1 MYPINSNLQGQP
13 QGEGKKQ
20 PLLTPWKVR
29 IIGVLKQLTEEAF
42 MSSAQGSNPIRVKKQ
57 NEVLIKEVLYK
68 YGPISRSQIAQI
80 LSLTPPT
87 ITTNVNGLIRQGFVK
102 EMGQEDKAEEP
113 PLSEAGDSRRPLGR
127 RPVQIDFVPEAC
139 YVVGAEIN
147 KYQIAVCMLDLRGK
161 TITSN
166 RYAPESDDYDT
177 IIRAL
182 LEQINRVTA
191 DSGISREK
199 ILGAGVGIT
208 GFVDPKTGVLKRS
221 AYQNWENNRKV
232 AEDIRRGLDMPVII
246 ENNARMRAIGED
258 MFANQ
263 FHADTFAYYLISY
276 GIACP
281 MFIKNSILTGGA
293 SGAGEIGHVV
303 ADIHGPKCEVCGD
316 YGCLEEMASERAIV
330 KQVREEIK
338 QGTPTVLR
346 KAATDPEQITMK
358 DILTAEDQ
366 DDELACWVVEKA
378 IAYLGIELANII
390 NFISPPL
397 VIIDGYIMK
406 LKRNRRLL
414 LKETRKHLFGLDHQN
429 IEFRFVEFDHFTG
442 ARGAGALAIK
452 TYFIEA

>member
-1 MYPINSNLQGQP
+1 
-13 QGEGKKQ
+13 
-20 PLLTPWKVR
+20 
-29 IIGVLKQLTEEAF
+29 
-42 MSSAQGSNPIRVKKQ
+42 MSSSQGSNPIRVKKQ
-57 NEVLIKEVLYK
+57 NETLIKEIIYK
-68 YGPISRSQIAQI
+68 YGPISRSQIAQM

-87 ITTNVNGLIRQGFVK
+87 ITTNVNGMIRQGFVR
-102 EMGQEDKAEEP
+102 EMDQEDNPGELIP
-113 PLSEAGDSRRPLGR
+113 SESGDGRRPLGR

-147 KYQIAVCMLDLRGK
+147 KYEIAVCMLDLRGK
-161 TITSN
+161 IITSSRCTLEN
-166 RYAPESDDYDT
+166 DDYDR
-177 IIRAL
+177 IIQAL
-182 LEQINRVTA
+182 LEQINKVIA
-191 DSGISREK
+191 NSGISQEK

-232 AEDIRRGLDMPVII
+232 AEDIRQGLNMPVII

-258 MFANQ
+258 MFENQ
-263 FHADTFAYYLISY
+263 FHTDTFAYYLISY

-303 ADIHGPKCEVCGD
+303 VDIHGPKCQVCGD

-330 KQVREEIK
+330 KQIKAEIK

-346 KAATDPEQITMK
+346 EAKKDPEQLVMK
-358 DILTAEDQ
+358 DILAAESQ
-366 DDELACWVVEKA
+366 GDELACRVEEKA
-378 IAYLGIELANII
+378 IVYLGIELANII

-406 LKRNRRLL
+406 EKRIRRLL
-414 LKETRKHLFGLDHQN
+414 LEETKKHLFGLDHQN
-429 IEFRFVEFDHFTG
+429 IEFRFVEFDPLTG
-442 ARGAGALAIK
+442 AKGAGALAIK

>member
-1 MYPINSNLQGQP
+1 
-13 QGEGKKQ
+13 
-20 PLLTPWKVR
+20 
-29 IIGVLKQLTEEAF
+29 

-57 NEVLIKEVLYK
+57 NESLIKETIYK

-87 ITTNVNGLIRQGFVK
+87 ITINVNGMIRQGFVR
-102 EMGQEDKAEEP
+102 EIGQEDKGEEP
-113 PLSEAGDSRRPLGR
+113 ALSESTDSRRPLGR

-161 TITSN
+161 MIASR
-166 RYAPESDDYDT
+166 RYTPENDDYDT

-182 LEQINRVTA
+182 LNQINQVIA
-191 DSGISREK
+191 DSGISQEK

-221 AYQNWENNRKV
+221 AYRDWENGRKV
-232 AEDIRRGLDMPVII
+232 AEDIRQGLDMPVII
-246 ENNARMRAIGED
+246 ENNARMRAMGED

-276 GIACP
+276 GVACP

-303 ADIHGPKCEVCGD
+303 VDIHGPKCEVCGD

-330 KQVREEIK
+330 KQIKTEIK
-338 QGTPTVLR
+338 QGTPTILR
-346 KAATDPEQITMK
+346 EDKTDPEEITMK
-358 DILTAEDQ
+358 DILIAEDQ
-366 DDELACWVVEKA
+366 GDELACRVVEKA
-378 IAYLGIELANII
+378 IVYLGIELANII

-406 LKRNRRLL
+406 LKRNRRLFL
-414 LKETRKHLFGLDHQN
+414 EETKKHLFGIDHQN

-442 ARGAGALAIK
+442 AKGAGALAIK

>member
-1 MYPINSNLQGQP
+1 
-13 QGEGKKQ
+13 
-20 PLLTPWKVR
+20 
-29 IIGVLKQLTEEAF
+29 
-42 MSSAQGSNPIRVKKQ
+42 MSSSQGSNPIRVKKQ
-57 NEVLIKEVLYK
+57 NETLIKEIIYK
-68 YGPISRSQIAQI
+68 YGPISRSQIAQM

-87 ITTNVNGLIRQGFVK
+87 ITTNVNGMIRQGFVR
-102 EMGQEDKAEEP
+102 EMDQEDNPGELIP
-113 PLSEAGDSRRPLGR
+113 SESGDGRRPVGR

-147 KYQIAVCMLDLRGK
+147 KYEIAVCMLDLRGK
-161 TITSN
+161 IITSSRRTLEN
-166 RYAPESDDYDT
+166 DDYDR
-177 IIRAL
+177 IIQAL
-182 LEQINRVTA
+182 LEQINKVIA
-191 DSGISREK
+191 NSGISQEK

-232 AEDIRRGLDMPVII
+232 AEDIRQGLNMPVII

-258 MFANQ
+258 MFENQ
-263 FHADTFAYYLISY
+263 LHTDTFAYYLISY

-303 ADIHGPKCEVCGD
+303 VDIHGPKCQVCGD

-330 KQVREEIK
+330 KQIKAEIK

-346 KAATDPEQITMK
+346 EAKKDPEQLVMK
-358 DILTAEDQ
+358 DILAAESQ
-366 DDELACWVVEKA
+366 GDELACRVVEKA
-378 IAYLGIELANII
+378 IVYLGIELANII

-406 LKRNRRLL
+406 EKRNRRLL
-414 LKETRKHLFGLDHQN
+414 LEETKKHLFGLDHQN
-429 IEFRFVEFDHFTG
+429 IEFRFVEFDPLTG
-442 ARGAGALAIK
+442 AKGAGALAIK

>member
-1 MYPINSNLQGQP
+1 
-13 QGEGKKQ
+13 
-20 PLLTPWKVR
+20 
-29 IIGVLKQLTEEAF
+29 
-42 MSSAQGSNPIRVKKQ
+42 MSSSQGSNPIRVKKQ
-57 NEVLIKEVLYK
+57 NETLIKEIIYK
-68 YGPISRSQIAQI
+68 YGPISRSQIAQM

-87 ITTNVNGLIRQGFVK
+87 ITTNVNGMIRQGFVR
-102 EMGQEDKAEEP
+102 EMDQEDNPGELIP
-113 PLSEAGDSRRPLGR
+113 SESGDGRRPLGR

-147 KYQIAVCMLDLRGK
+147 KYEIAVCMLDLRGK
-161 TITSN
+161 IITSSRRTLEN
-166 RYAPESDDYDT
+166 DDYDR
-177 IIRAL
+177 IIQAL
-182 LEQINRVTA
+182 LEQINKVIA
-191 DSGISREK
+191 NSGISQEK

-232 AEDIRRGLDMPVII
+232 AEDIRQGLNMPVII

-258 MFANQ
+258 MFENQ
-263 FHADTFAYYLISY
+263 LHTDTFAYYLISY

-303 ADIHGPKCEVCGD
+303 VDIHGSKCQVCGD

-330 KQVREEIK
+330 KQIKAEIK

-346 KAATDPEQITMK
+346 EAKKDPEQLVMK
-358 DILTAEDQ
+358 DILAAESQ
-366 DDELACWVVEKA
+366 GDELACRVVEKA
-378 IAYLGIELANII
+378 IVYLGIELANII

-406 LKRNRRLL
+406 EKRNRRLL
-414 LKETRKHLFGLDHQN
+414 LEETKKHLFGLDHQN
-429 IEFRFVEFDHFTG
+429 IEFRFVEFDPLTG
-442 ARGAGALAIK
+442 AKGAGALAIK

>member
-1 MYPINSNLQGQP
+1 
-13 QGEGKKQ
+13 
-20 PLLTPWKVR
+20 
-29 IIGVLKQLTEEAF
+29 
-42 MSSAQGSNPIRVKKQ
+42 MSSSQGSNPIRVKKQ
-57 NEVLIKEVLYK
+57 NETLIKEIIYK
-68 YGPISRSQIAQI
+68 YGPISRSQIAQM

-87 ITTNVNGLIRQGFVK
+87 ITTNVNGMIRQGFVR
-102 EMGQEDKAEEP
+102 EMDQEDNPGELIP
-113 PLSEAGDSRRPLGR
+113 SESGDGRRPLGR

-147 KYQIAVCMLDLRGK
+147 KYEIAVCMLDLRGK
-161 TITSN
+161 IITSSRRTLEN
-166 RYAPESDDYDT
+166 DDYDW
-177 IIRAL
+177 IIQAL
-182 LEQINRVTA
+182 LEQINKVIA
-191 DSGISREK
+191 NSGISQEK

-232 AEDIRRGLDMPVII
+232 AEDIRQGLNMPVII

-258 MFANQ
+258 MFENQ
-263 FHADTFAYYLISY
+263 LHTDTFAYYLISY

-303 ADIHGPKCEVCGD
+303 VDIHGPKCQVCGD

-330 KQVREEIK
+330 KQIKAEIK

-346 KAATDPEQITMK
+346 EAKKDPEQLVMK
-358 DILTAEDQ
+358 DILAAESQ
-366 DDELACWVVEKA
+366 GDELACRVVEKA
-378 IAYLGIELANII
+378 IVYLGIELANII

-406 LKRNRRLL
+406 EKRNRRLL
-414 LKETRKHLFGLDHQN
+414 LEETKKHLFGLDHQN
-429 IEFRFVEFDHFTG
+429 IEFRFVEFDPLTG
-442 ARGAGALAIK
+442 AKGAGALAIK

>member
-1 MYPINSNLQGQP
+1 
-13 QGEGKKQ
+13 
-20 PLLTPWKVR
+20 
-29 IIGVLKQLTEEAF
+29 
-42 MSSAQGSNPIRVKKQ
+42 MSSSQGSNPIRVKKQ
-57 NEVLIKEVLYK
+57 NETLIKEIIYK
-68 YGPISRSQIAQI
+68 YGPISRSQIAQM

-87 ITTNVNGLIRQGFVK
+87 ITTNVNGMIRQGFVR
-102 EMGQEDKAEEP
+102 EMDQEDNPGELIP
-113 PLSEAGDSRRPLGR
+113 SESGDGRRPLGR

-147 KYQIAVCMLDLRGK
+147 KYEIAVCMLDLRGK
-161 TITSN
+161 IITSSRRTLEN
-166 RYAPESDDYDT
+166 DDYDR
-177 IIRAL
+177 IIQAL
-182 LEQINRVTA
+182 LEQINKVIA
-191 DSGISREK
+191 NSGISQEK

-232 AEDIRRGLDMPVII
+232 AEDIRQGLNMPVII

-258 MFANQ
+258 MFENQ
-263 FHADTFAYYLISY
+263 LHTDTFAYYLISY

-303 ADIHGPKCEVCGD
+303 VDIHGPKCQVCGD

-330 KQVREEIK
+330 KQIKAEIK

-346 KAATDPEQITMK
+346 EAKRDPEQLVMK
-358 DILTAEDQ
+358 DILAAESQ
-366 DDELACWVVEKA
+366 GDELACRVVEKA
-378 IAYLGIELANII
+378 IVYLGIELANII

-406 LKRNRRLL
+406 EKRNRRLL
-414 LKETRKHLFGLDHQN
+414 LEETKKHLFGLDHQN
-429 IEFRFVEFDHFTG
+429 IEFRFVEFDPLTG
-442 ARGAGALAIK
+442 AKGAGALAIK